1 MTDVDPALARDW
13 VAWHA
18 EYDDPDS
25 PHARRL
31 AIVQRRVAEAL
42 DRCAPGSIDVI
53 SMCAGEGRDLL
64 EVLERHPRAADVRA
78 RLVEL
83 DPRNVAVARQRAAAL
98 HGPQVEVVE
107 GDAGSSDAYAGA
119 VPAQLA
125 LVCGVWGNVPDRHV
139 EGTIAALPSLVASGA
154 TVLWTRHRRPPDLTP
169 AIRRWLAVAGFEEL
183 AFDAPEDAEF
193 SVGAARFAGEPER
206 FRPSERLFAFVV
218 REAAGNQL
226 PIAPARADEAAAI
239 LELQRLAYRSEVAR
253 YPDDDIPPA
262 RQTLEELQEQ
272 MRGWTFLVARLDGT
286 VVGSVRARLR
296 DDGTADVG
304 RLIVHPRMQGRGL
317 GTRLLVAVEA
327 ALPDA
332 RRFELFTGHAS
343 ARNLALY
350 ERLGYRRCGERR
362 VSDTL
367 SLVYLAKDAAP
378 SRDAS
383 AASTSSRNAR
393 R

>member
-1 MTDVDPALARDW
+1 VDGPDPTTANWVDWHLAYDVD
-13 VAWHA
+13 
-18 EYDDPDS
+18 DS
-25 PHARRL
+25 PLQRRL
-31 AIVQRRVAEAL
+31 AIVQAHIRDAL
-42 DRCAPGSIDVI
+42 DRCAPGPIHVI
-53 SMCAGEGRDLL
+53 SICAGQGRDLIG
-64 EVLERHPRAADVRA
+64 VLEGHSRRADVRA
-78 RLVEL
+78 RLDEL
-83 DPRNVAVARQRAAAL
+83 DERNCDLARASAPP
-98 HGPQVEVVE
+98 GVEIVC
-107 GDAGSSDAYAGA
+107 GDASVTSAYAGA
-119 VPAQLA
+119 IPAEI
-125 LVCGVWGNVPDRHV
+125 VITCGVFGNIADADIVR
-139 EGTIAALPSLVASGA
+139 TIEALPSLCATGA
-154 TVLWTRHRRPPDLTP
+154 TVIWTRHRRPPDLTP
-169 AIRRWLAVAGFEEL
+169 SIRRWLAEAGFDEL
-183 AFDAPEDAEF
+183 AFDAPGDAEF
-193 SVGAARFAGEPER
+193 SVGTARLAVAPRPFEPGR
-206 FRPSERLFAFVV
+206 RLFAFSV
-218 REAAGNQL
+218 REAPAGEL
-226 PIAPARADEAAAI
+226 PIGPARPDEAAAI

-253 YPDDDIPPA
+253 YPQDDIPPA
-262 RQTLEELQEQ
+262 RQTLEELEEQ

-383 AASTSSRNAR
+383 AAST
-393 R
+393 